1 MARRQGWS
9 IFVSFVLGMLGASL
23 FCFYTPFFKGSTAG
37 PTATEAGKGG
47 LSLKEAAR
55 RQASGSRFQMVSD
68 GQQVFLA
75 DLKEGRVWRY
85 FHVTRDSREEE
96 GFLSVP
102 MFYEGKQYLRA
113 SEVGE
118 REPAQGEQEK
128 LP

>member
-9 IFVSFVLGMLGASL
+9 LFVSFVLGMLGASL
-23 FCFYTPFFKGSTAG
+23 FWFYTPFLKGGTAG
-37 PTATEAGKGG
+37 PPAMEAGKGG

-85 FHVTRDSREEE
+85 FHVTRDSKEEE

-118 REPAQGEQEK
+118 REPAPGHEEHRQ
-128 LP
+128 